1 MPTYEYACRKCGH
14 RFEKFQPMKD
24 EPLVKCPKCGRAALK
39 RLVGGG
45 GGLIFKGSGFYS
57 TDYRKK
63 ETATAAAPA
72 ASGASGDAKA
82 GAASAPVAAP
92 AAPAAPAPAKK

>member
-14 RFEKFQPMKD
+14 RFEKFQPMND

-39 RLVGGG
+39 RLVGRG

-57 TDYRKK
+57 TDYRAK
-63 ETATAAAPA
+63 EKAKPAVAPA
-72 ASGASGDAKA
+72 PSGDSKA
-82 GAASAPVAAP
+82 GQGGAP
-92 AAPAAPAPAKK
+92 AAPAAAASPTK